1 MKPTLHR
8 VLRILAVAFYL
19 AVSSHSAGAGPSQN
33 SPEIVRLSYAEGDIR
48 VSEGSSGK
56 VTLDG
61 PWSVAAAGLPIER
74 GFTIATG
81 TGRAEIEFE
90 SGWTIYLADNSTLE
104 FTDLNVRNNV
114 PDSKIVLLA
123 GTLSVYFKP
132 VDDEKLSLETPFAKA
147 LLTTPESFRVGSFL
161 DALSVTS
168 LETSGTKV
176 DADQNPDVF
185 LEKGQTIVY
194 TEGVPPQVKASESM
208 APTAWDQWVAT
219 RASTR
224 EAAVSAGLKASGL
237 ASPIPGLADLY
248 NGGRFFDCAPF
259 GTCWEPAL
267 DANTVSLIA
276 QSPASAV
283 IEQSNDFAA
292 AGQQVGQQPAPSKS
306 AKLKY
311 FTRRY
316 PNPDC
321 SETLQTVEIDPA
333 TGKERILGTF
343 FERGAWNSA
352 ICHSGGFV
360 YTPKN
365 GYVWV
370 VGRKHHHPRCHWVKF
385 QGKTG
390 YVPAHPQDV
399 KDRAPLN
406 LAHGVFVAST
416 HNSHQYK
423 ITQVNERMKVDVL
436 PAAPKQ
442 FQTRERAELATAA
455 SPLIQAHFWK
465 ENSSTSRAQANAAA
479 RESITYDYSRHSF
492 VSEVP
497 KGAGRGTSHVV
508 VGQANSHGGVT
519 GSGSHGYGAPGGGG
533 RSGGGSSSGG
543 SSGGSGRSSGGSGGY
558 SGGGGGGHSSGGG
571 GGYSGGSSSSG
582 GSGSGGGSG
591 GGGGN
596 AGGGG
601 RSR

>member
-33 SPEIVRLSYAEGDIR
+33 SPEIVRLSHAEGDIR

-61 PWSVAAAGLPIER
+61 PWSVAAAGLPIEG

-132 VDDEKLSLETPFAKA
+132 AEDEKLSLETPFAKA
-147 LLTTPESFRVGSFL
+147 LLTTPESFRVESFL

-194 TEGVPPQVKASESM
+194 TEGAPAQIKASESM
-208 APTAWDQWVAT
+208 TPTAWDQWVST
-219 RASTR
+219 RVSAR

-259 GTCWEPAL
+259 GRCWEPAL
-267 DANTVSLIA
+267 DLNTANSIA
-276 QSPASAV
+276 RSTPGA
-283 IEQSNDFAA
+283 IEQSNDFSTG
-292 AGQQVGQQPAPSKS
+292 GQQVGQQPAPPNSG
-306 AKLKY
+306 KLKY

-321 SETLQTVEIDPA
+321 SETLQTVRIDPA

-343 FERGAWNSA
+343 FEQGAWNSA

-360 YTPKN
+360 YTPRH

-399 KDRAPLN
+399 KGRAPLN
-406 LAHGVFVAST
+406 LAQGVFVAST
-416 HNSHQYK
+416 HNSHHYK
-423 ITQVNERMKVDVL
+423 LAQMNEHMKVDVL
-436 PAAPKQ
+436 SAAPKQ
-442 FQTRERAELATAA
+442 FQTQERAELVTTAR
-455 SPLIQAHFWK
+455 PLIQAHFWE
-465 ENSSTSRAQANAAA
+465 ENSSTSRTQANAAA
-479 RESITYDYSRHSF
+479 RASITYDYSRQSF
-492 VSEVP
+492 VTEVP
-497 KGAGRGTSHVV
+497 KGAGRGTYQAV
-508 VGQANSHGGVT
+508 VGQVNSHGGFT
-519 GSGSHGYGAPGGGG
+519 AGGSHGYGAGGGG
-533 RSGGGSSSGG
+533 RSGGSSSGGG
-543 SSGGSGRSSGGSGGY
+543 SSGGGGRSSGGSGGY

-571 GGYSGGSSSSG
+571 GGYSGGG
-582 GSGSGGGSG
+582 YSGGGSSGSSG